1 MATCPHCY
9 AKITEPPS
17 MLRGD
22 LAYCVECGKYIPRKQ
37 LLDNDYVPPA
47 INRAPWG
54 RVDRCVLLVN
64 GDEQIARVR
73 FNLLWSRLAFL
84 LIAVVWNGVVAA
96 VVVAMVQQREWSG
109 IAWISPLAAL
119 GLILVWLAIRR
130 PEPLAEIGRRGEEAW
145 VAWGVAPFV
154 RRESFKASL
163 VRDVRIGLRPE
174 VDDGETVPYQV
185 VEVVLTLSRTQLG
198 CRLRGDELQ
207 WMVHAARQMF
217 ECGDREQRGE
227 LKAPRAEL

>member
-1 MATCPHCY
+1 MAACPHCY

-37 LLDNDYVPPA
+37 LLDNNYVPPP
-47 INRAPWG
+47 INPAPWG
-54 RVDRCVLLVN
+54 RVERCVLLVN

-73 FNLLWSRLAFL
+73 FNPLWSRLAFL
-84 LIAVVWNGVVAA
+84 LAAVVWCGVVAS
-96 VVVAMVQQREWSG
+96 VVAAMVERREWNG
-109 IAWISPLAAL
+109 IAWMSPLVAL

-154 RRESFKASL
+154 RRESFKAHS
-163 VRDVRIGLRPE
+163 VQGIRIGMRPALDNSDAE
-174 VDDGETVPYQV
+174 PFAV

-198 CRLRGDELQ
+198 CRLSGNELH

-217 ECGDREQRGE
+217 ECGDGERRERNA
-227 LKAPRAEL
+227 APCAEL